1 MSDKFSCPMNK
12 RWVTLA
18 WELCNLRLYN
28 GCTGFS
34 SFWHDKKE
42 LTQNLLAISMNLSL
56 ICKWN
61 IKKRAI
67 KGLTGCNKFVH
78 LYILALLMQWDSFQ
92 YNRNSNDTII
102 LLLVSVA
109 RLKDDASQI
118 TTQLDFFFRKWMLI
132 DIYQFF
138 TDKIHYSRNTWISL
152 CYAYCIF
159 QFKRVVLETIKI

>member
-67 KGLTGCNKFVH
+67 EGLKGSDKFAH
-78 LYILALLMQWDSFQ
+78 LYILALLMQQASFQ
-92 YNRNSNDTII
+92 YNCNINDSII
-102 LLLVSVA
+102 LLLVSIA
-109 RLKDDASQI
+109 RLNDHDASQI
-118 TTQLDFFFRKWMLI
+118 TAQLI
-132 DIYQFF
+132 NIYLCF
-138 TDKIHYSRNTWISL
+138 TDKIIHYSRNTWIFSL
-152 CYAYCIF
+152 LCILHF
-159 QFKRVVLETIKI
+159 